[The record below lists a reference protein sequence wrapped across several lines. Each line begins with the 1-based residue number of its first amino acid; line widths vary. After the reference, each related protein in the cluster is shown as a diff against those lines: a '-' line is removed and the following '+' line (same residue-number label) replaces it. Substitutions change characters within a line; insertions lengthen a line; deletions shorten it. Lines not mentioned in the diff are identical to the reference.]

1 MCVHL
6 LYAARVGG
14 IESVKSSTVGL
25 GSLLMVYY
33 LFKKLELSTE
43 IDYL

>member
-6 LYAARVGG
+6 LNAARVGG
-14 IESVKSSTVGL
+14 KSVKSSTVGL